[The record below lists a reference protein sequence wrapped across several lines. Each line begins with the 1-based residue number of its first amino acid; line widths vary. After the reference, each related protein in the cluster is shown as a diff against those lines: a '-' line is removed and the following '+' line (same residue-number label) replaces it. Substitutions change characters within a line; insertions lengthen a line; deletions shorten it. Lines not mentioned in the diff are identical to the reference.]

1 MEILAS
7 AVICGVI
14 VIVGAALLFSKKTT
28 FDNFLEGTKDGIK
41 ICKNLLPTLIILMVS
56 VSMLSASGFV
66 DYLAGLIAPVCEKI
80 GIPSEILPLVIMRPV
95 SGSASNA
102 MIAELF
108 EKYGADSF
116 AGKVASVLLGSS
128 DTIIYVS
135 AVYFASVGVKK
146 TRHALARGFCRNAVL
161 RVFFLSRLPSA
172 VFLNIAPAVER
183 AQERHL
189 VRVFE
194 VRADRHAVCEP
205 RHPDTER
212 RYQL

>member
-14 VIVGAALLFSKKTT
+14 VIVGIALLFSKKTS
-28 FDNFLEGTKDGIK
+28 FDNFLEGTKGGIQ
-41 ICKNLLPTLIILMVS
+41 ICTKLLPTLIILMVS

-66 DYLAGLIAPVCEKI
+66 DYLAGFIAPVCEKI

-135 AVYFASVGVKK
+135 AVYFAAVGIKK
-146 TRHALARGFCRNAVL
+146 TRHALPAAFAAMLFC
-161 RVFFLSRLPSA
+161 VFFSSLVCRL
-172 VFLNIAPAVER
+172 L
-183 AQERHL
+183 L
-189 VRVFE
+189 
-194 VRADRHAVCEP
+194 
-205 RHPDTER
+205 T
-212 RYQL
+212 